1 MSDRTAV
8 VGAGIAGLS
17 TALLLSRAGL
27 RTEVHER
34 DPAAPD
40 HPAEAAAHTRPG
52 APQSRHPHIFLGLF
66 RRQLREHLPD
76 VHDDLLRHGAEEVP
90 LQSPGAGPDQVM
102 IAARRGLV
110 EWALSRALDRD
121 GVPRRHGVTVRDLD
135 VADGTVC
142 GLRTD
147 DAVHPARLVVDAGG
161 SRSQLARR
169 YTATVADVECG
180 KVYNSRFYQLAE
192 GVPRPPTRYGS
203 VTVVD
208 GLGFGAALFSHD
220 NGSFSVDVG
229 RLPEDGD
236 LGDLRDTRAFERVL
250 ALFPD
255 FRPWLRPGAG
265 TPVSEVV
272 PMAGLR
278 NVLRVLSPDAPRGYV
293 PLGDALCVTDPT
305 FGRGASLALA
315 QAVILSQA
323 LAGAED
329 LPRAALRATRD
340 TEAWLR
346 PWFDDVVA
354 QDTARTT
361 LWRAAVAD
369 EPLEAVLAQLPPNPF
384 TLLDAAPHDPEL
396 ADAAGRYVS
405 MLDTTLDTPD
415 LRQRV
420 ARLVPLLMTA
430 APAAA
435 PPPSRS
441 EVLKA
446 LAGD

>member
-1 MSDRTAV
+1 MSDRTTV

-17 TALLLSRAGL
+17 AALLLSRAGL
-27 RTEVHER
+27 PTEVYER

-40 HPAEAAAHTRPG
+40 DPAQAAAHTRPG

-66 RRQLREHLPD
+66 RKQLREHLPD
-76 VHDDLLRHGAEEVP
+76 VHDELLRHGAEEVA
-90 LQSPGAGPDQVM
+90 LESPGGGPDQVM

-121 GVPRRHGVTVRDLD
+121 GVPRRHGVTVRALE

-147 DAVHPARLVVDAGG
+147 DALHPTQLVVDASG
-161 SRSQLARR
+161 SRSQLARK

-192 GVPRPPTRYGS
+192 GVPTPPTRYGS
-203 VTVVD
+203 VSIVD

-220 NGSFSVDVG
+220 NGSFSVDIG
-229 RLPEDGD
+229 RLPEDED
-236 LGDLRDTRAFERVL
+236 LKDLRDTASFERVL

-255 FRPWLRPGAG
+255 FEPWLRPGAG

-278 NVLRVLSPDAPRGYV
+278 NVLRALSPDAPQGYV

-315 QAVILSQA
+315 QAIILA
-323 LAGAED
+323 RTLAGAED
-329 LPRAALRATRD
+329 LPRAAVRATRE

-346 PWFDDVVA
+346 PWFDDVVT

-369 EPLEAVLAQLPPNPF
+369 QPLEAILAQLPPNPF
-384 TLLDAAPHDPEL
+384 MLLDAAQHDPEL

-420 ARLVPLLMTA
+420 GRLIPVLMA
-430 APAAA
+430 AQAAA
-435 PPPSRS
+435 PPPPRS